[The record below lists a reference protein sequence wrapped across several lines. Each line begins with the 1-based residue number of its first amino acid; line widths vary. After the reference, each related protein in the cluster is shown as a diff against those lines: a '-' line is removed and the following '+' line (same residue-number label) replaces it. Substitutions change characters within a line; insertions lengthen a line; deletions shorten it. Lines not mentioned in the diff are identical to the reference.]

1 MGAAATATCK
11 KEYITNYPHLL
22 LVLIMAFDQIL
33 AYTVGNN
40 LVGDY
45 LTAVVVF
52 VLAVVALKIF
62 KNVVLGKLRKISE
75 RTDNEFDDLLM
86 KMVDNVGRPF
96 YLLLPLYTALQVI
109 QVPGFIETPVG
120 YILLVVVT
128 YYVIRGIQDLID
140 YGTRLLIIK
149 RQEEEKEADTSFIY
163 LLSRTAKGALWGTA
177 IVLILSNLGYNVSAL
192 IAGLG
197 IGGLAVAIALQNVL
211 SDIFSSFSIYFDKPF
226 KVGDFIIVGGDLGV
240 VKKIGIKTTRLQS
253 LWGQEIVIS
262 NRELTSTRINNY
274 KKMGQRRIHFTFG
287 VVYETP
293 TEKLKDILRMVKEIF
308 DGIELAA
315 LDRIHFKEFGDFSL
329 NFEVAYYVDT
339 GDYNRYMDTQQEINF
354 GIKEMFEED
363 GIEFAYPTQTV
374 FVNKAK

>member
-1 MGAAATATCK
+1 
-11 KEYITNYPHLL
+11 
-22 LVLIMAFDQIL
+22 MAFDQIL

-40 LVGDY
+40 LVRDY
-45 LTAVVVF
+45 LTAAVVF

-62 KNVVLGKLRKISE
+62 KNVVMDKLRKISD
-75 RTDNEFDDLLM
+75 RTDNEFDDLLI

-96 YLLLPLYTALQVI
+96 YMLLPLYTALQVV
-109 QVPGFIETPVG
+109 QVPGFIETTVG
-120 YILLVVVT
+120 YLLLVVVT

-149 RQEEEKEADTSFIY
+149 RQEEEEGADTSFID
-163 LLSRTAKGALWGTA
+163 LLSRMAKGALWGTA
-177 IVLILSNLGYNVSAL
+177 AVLILSNLGYNVSTL
-192 IAGLG
+192 VAGLG
-197 IGGLAVAIALQNVL
+197 IGGLAVAIAMQNVL

-226 KVGDFIIVGGDLGV
+226 QVGDFIIVGDDLGV

-262 NRELTSTRINNY
+262 NNELTSTRINNY
-274 KKMGQRRIHFTFG
+274 KKMENRRIHFTFG

-315 LDRIHFKEFGDFSL
+315 LDRVHFKEFGDFSL